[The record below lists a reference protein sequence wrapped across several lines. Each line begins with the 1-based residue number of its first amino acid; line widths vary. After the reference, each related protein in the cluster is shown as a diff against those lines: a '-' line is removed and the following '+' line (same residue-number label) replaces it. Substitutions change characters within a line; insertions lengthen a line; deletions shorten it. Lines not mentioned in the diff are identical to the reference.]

1 MRRLN
6 EKRRSEC
13 GGRRCITSVDK
24 KCSHLIFIHRRKDI
38 VRNIPEFNLRSAI
51 DFRGVVTNAGAS
63 NGLITTAKLEA
74 EVLKD

>member
-38 VRNIPEFNLRSAI
+38 VRNIP
-51 DFRGVVTNAGAS
+51 DFKAEIHDRFGGAVTNTGAS
-63 NGLITTAKLEA
+63 DGLITTSELEA
-74 EVLKD
+74 